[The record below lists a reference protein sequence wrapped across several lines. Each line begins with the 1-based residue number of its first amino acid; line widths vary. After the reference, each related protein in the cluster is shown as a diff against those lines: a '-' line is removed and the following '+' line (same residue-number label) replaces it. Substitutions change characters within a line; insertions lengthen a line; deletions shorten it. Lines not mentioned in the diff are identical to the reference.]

1 MRARLKNRSER
12 GHARGLTGSL
22 QSLRLGAGTAARL
35 RPAAANNDTVLDH
48 DRADGGIG
56 PGAALPAPS
65 ERQRQRH
72 KALIG
77 GFRLLR
83 LLRELVFQNA
93 EQKHALRGLPWP
105 FNSVHK
111 MQGNPLFHWA
121 SAIRRLSYS

>member
-56 PGAALPAPS
+56 PGAALPAPP
-65 ERQRQRH
+65 ERQRKLHEAR
-72 KALIG
+72 IG
-77 GFRLLR
+77 GFLLLR
-83 LLRELVFQNA
+83 LFRELVFQDA
-93 EQKHALRGLPWP
+93 EDHLR
-105 FNSVHK
+105 NSVTR
-111 MQGNPLFHWA
+111 A
-121 SAIRRLSYS
+121 SSSPESSPSTASKSFASRKLR